1 MIERKFVIELQSRLK
16 EKSPL
21 MQFVI
26 GPRQVGKTTGIE
38 QLLKKYKKKYHYAL
52 VEGEFEN
59 NASWLRLEWQK
70 ASDLGDDTLLV
81 IDEVQ
86 KIQDWGETL
95 KSLWDSSLKNKRNIK
110 CIFLGSSSLNL
121 QKGLNE
127 SLAGRF
133 EIINVPHWDFYES
146 QQISPSLTLEHFLE
160 TGGYPKAYDYLK
172 NSKRFKSYI
181 KDSLVRNIIE
191 KDILLNHNIK
201 KPELFKQTIE
211 LLANYPSQEISYN
224 KLLGQLQETGNVEI
238 IKYYISIFESAFLVR
253 TLQKYH
259 SKATLTKAS
268 SPKILPTCGALVYA
282 LSYNP
287 IEKGR
292 LFEMAVGNELFGIVD
307 HLYYWR
313 EENYEVDFVALFEK
327 KLFAIEV
334 KSGRKKQS
342 KSLSIFMQK
351 FPKAIP
357 IIIDQDQFLKLTN
370 KKEKFFDSFCN

>member
-1 MIERKFVIELQSRLK
+1 MIERKFVKEILTRVK

-38 QLLKKYKKKYHYAL
+38 QLLKKYKKKHHYAL

-59 NASWLRLEWQK
+59 SGSWLRLQWQM
-70 ASDLGDDTLLV
+70 ARDLGEGALLV

-86 KIQDWGETL
+86 KVHDWAETL
-95 KSLWDSSLKNKRNIK
+95 KSLWDSSLKNKEKIK

-133 EIINVPHWDFYES
+133 EIIHVHHWDFYES
-146 QQISPSLTLEHFLE
+146 LKIAPSLTLERFLE
-160 TGGYPKAYDYLK
+160 VGGYPKAYDYLK
-172 NSKRFKSYI
+172 NPKRFKSYI
-181 KDSLVRNIIE
+181 KDSLVRNVIE
-191 KDILLNHNIK
+191 KDILLNNNIK

-238 IKYYISIFESAFLVR
+238 IKNYISIFESAFLVR
-253 TLQKYH
+253 SLQKYH
-259 SKATLTKAS
+259 AKATLTKAS
-268 SPKILPTCGALVYA
+268 SPKILPTCGALVFA
-282 LSYNP
+282 LSFNP

-307 HLYYWR
+307 QLYYWK
-313 EENYEVDFVALFEK
+313 EENYEVDFIALFDK

-342 KSLSIFMQK
+342 KSLSFFMEK

-357 IIIDQDQFLKLTN
+357 IIIDQDQFLKLTT
-370 KKEKFFDSFCN
+370 KKEKFFDNF

>member
-1 MIERKFVIELQSRLK
+1 MIERKFVKELLNRVK

-38 QLLKKYKKKYHYAL
+38 QLLKKYKKPHHYAL

-59 NASWLRLEWQK
+59 SGSWLRIQWQM
-70 ASDLGDDTLLV
+70 ARDLGDGTLLV

-86 KIQDWGETL
+86 KVHDWAETL
-95 KSLWDSSLKNKRNIK
+95 KSLWDSSLKNKEKIK

-133 EIINVPHWDFYES
+133 EIIYVHHWDFYES
-146 QQISPSLTLEHFLE
+146 LKIVPTLTLERFLE
-160 TGGYPKAYDYLK
+160 VGGYPKAYDYLK
-172 NSKRFKSYI
+172 NPKRFKSYI
-181 KDSLVRNIIE
+181 KESLVRNVIE
-191 KDILLNHNIK
+191 KDILLNNNIK

-253 TLQKYH
+253 SLQKYH
-259 SKATLTKAS
+259 AKATLTKAS
-268 SPKILPTCGALVYA
+268 SPKILPTCGALVFA
-282 LSYNP
+282 LSFNP

-292 LFEMAVGNELFGIVD
+292 LFEMAVGNELFDIVD
-307 HLYYWR
+307 QLYYWK
-313 EENYEVDFVALFEK
+313 EENYEVDFIALFDK

-334 KSGRKKQS
+334 KSGRNKHS
-342 KSLSIFMQK
+342 KSLSVFMEK

-357 IIIDQDQFLKLTN
+357 VIIDQDQFLKLTT
-370 KKEKFFDSFCN
+370 KKEKFFDNF

>member
-1 MIERKFVIELQSRLK
+1 MIERFFVSEILDRIN

-21 MQFVI
+21 MQFII

-38 QLLKKYKKKYHYAL
+38 QLLAKYKKKYYYAL

-59 NASWLRLEWQK
+59 DGNWLRLQWQK
-70 ASDLGDDTLLV
+70 TQDLGTGSLLV

-86 KIQDWGETL
+86 KIKDWAETL
-95 KSLWDSSLKNKRNIK
+95 KSLWDNSLKSKKPVK

-133 EIINVPHWDFYES
+133 EKIYVSHWDFQES
-146 QQISPSLTLEHFLE
+146 LSLAPNLTLEKYLE
-160 TGGYPKAYDYLK
+160 IGGYPKAYEYL
-172 NSKRFKSYI
+172 NSLKRFKSYI
-181 KDSLVRNIIE
+181 KDSLVRNVIE
-191 KDILLNHNIK
+191 KDILLNNNIK

-224 KLLGQLQETGNVEI
+224 KLLGQLQEGGNVEI
-238 IKYYISIFESAFLVR
+238 IKHYISIYESAFLVR
-253 TLQKYH
+253 SLPKYYA
-259 SKATLTKAS
+259 KATLTKAS

-282 LSYNP
+282 LSLNP

-292 LFEMAVGNELFGIVD
+292 LFEMAVGNELFNIVD
-307 HLYYWR
+307 QLFYWK
-313 EENYEVDFVALFEK
+313 EENFEVDFVAIFNK
-327 KLFAIEV
+327 KLYAIEV
-334 KSGRKKQS
+334 KSGRKKHS
-342 KSLSIFMQK
+342 KSLEVFMKK

-357 IIIDQDQFLKLTN
+357 VIIDQEQFISLTS
-370 KKEKFFDSFCN
+370 KKENFFDKF

>member
-1 MIERKFVIELQSRLK
+1 MIERQFVQEVLARVQ

-38 QLLKKYKKKYHYAL
+38 QLLTKYKKKYHYAL

-59 NASWLRLEWQK
+59 SGSWLRLQWQL
-70 ASDLGDDTLLV
+70 ARDLGEGTLLI

-86 KIQDWGETL
+86 KIHDWAETL
-95 KSLWDSSLKNKRNIK
+95 KSLWDNHLKNKEQIK

-133 EIINVPHWDFYES
+133 EIVYVHHWDFHES
-146 QQISPSLTLEHFLE
+146 LKIAPSLTLEYFLE
-160 TGGYPKAYDYLK
+160 IGGYPKAYAYLK
-172 NSKRFKSYI
+172 NPKRFKSYI
-181 KDSLVRNIIE
+181 KDSLVRNVIE
-191 KDILLNHNIK
+191 KDILLNNNIR

-211 LLANYPSQEISYN
+211 LLANYPAQEISYN

-238 IKYYISIFESAFLVR
+238 IKFYISIFESAFLVR
-253 TLQKYH
+253 SLQKYH
-259 SKATLTKAS
+259 AKATLTKAS
-268 SPKILPTCGALVYA
+268 SPKILPTCGALVFA
-282 LSYNP
+282 LSFNP

-292 LFEMAVGNELFGIVD
+292 LFEMAVGNELFNIVD
-307 HLYYWR
+307 QLYYWKD
-313 EENYEVDFVALFEK
+313 ENYEVDFIALFNK

-342 KSLSIFMQK
+342 KSLNFFIKK

-357 IIIDQDQFLKLTN
+357 IIIDHDQFFKLTT
-370 KKEKFFDSFCN
+370 KKEKFFDAF

>member
-1 MIERKFVIELQSRLK
+1 MLEREFVKEIHSRII

-38 QLLKKYKKKYHYAL
+38 QLLAKYKKKHHYAL

-59 NASWLRLEWQK
+59 NSSWLRLQWQV
-70 ASDLGDDTLLV
+70 ARDLGEDTLLV

-86 KIQDWGETL
+86 KVQDWAETL
-95 KSLWDSSLKNKRNIK
+95 KSLWDNSLKKREKIK

-133 EIINVPHWDFYES
+133 EIVHVYHWDFNES
-146 QQISPSLTLEHFLE
+146 QKLNSSITLEQFLE
-160 TGGYPKAYDYLK
+160 VGGYPKAYDYLG
-172 NSKRFKSYI
+172 SPKRFKSYI
-181 KDSLVRNIIE
+181 KDSLVRNVIE
-191 KDILLNHNIK
+191 KDILLNNNIK

-211 LLANYPSQEISYN
+211 LLSNYPAQEISYN

-238 IKYYISIFESAFLVR
+238 VKYYISIFESAFLVR
-253 TLQKYH
+253 SLQKYH
-259 SKATLTKAS
+259 AKATLTKAS
-268 SPKILPTCGALVYA
+268 SPKILPTCGALVFS
-282 LSYNP
+282 LSFNP

-292 LFEMAVGNELFGIVD
+292 LFEMAVGNELFQIVD
-307 HLYYWR
+307 QLYYWKD
-313 EENYEVDFVALFEK
+313 ENYEVDFVAILDK

-342 KSLSIFMQK
+342 KSLNKFLEK

-357 IIIDQDQFLKLTN
+357 IIIDQDQFLRLTA
-370 KKEKFFDSFCN
+370 KKEKFFDNF

>member
-1 MIERKFVIELQSRLK
+1 MIEREFVKEILTRVK

-38 QLLKKYKKKYHYAL
+38 QLLKKYKKRQHYAL

-59 NASWLRLEWQK
+59 SGSWLRLQWQT
-70 ASDLGDDTLLV
+70 ARDLGDGALLV

-86 KIQDWGETL
+86 KIHDWAETL
-95 KSLWDSSLKNKRNIK
+95 KSLWDTSLKNKEKIK
-110 CIFLGSSSLNL
+110 CIFLGSSSLHL

-133 EIINVPHWDFYES
+133 EIIHVHHWDFNES
-146 QQISPSLTLEHFLE
+146 LKIAPSLSLERFLE
-160 TGGYPKAYDYLK
+160 IGGYPKAYDYLK
-172 NSKRFKSYI
+172 NPKRFKSYI
-181 KDSLVRNIIE
+181 KDSLVRNVIE
-191 KDILLNHNIK
+191 KDILLNNNIK

-211 LLANYPSQEISYN
+211 LLANYPAQEISYN
-224 KLLGQLQETGNVEI
+224 KLLGQLQESGNVEI
-238 IKYYISIFESAFLVR
+238 IKNYISIFESAFLVR
-253 TLQKYH
+253 SLQKYH
-259 SKATLTKAS
+259 AKATLTKAS
-268 SPKILPTCGALVYA
+268 SPKILPTCGALVFA
-282 LSYNP
+282 LSLNP

-307 HLYYWR
+307 QLYYWK
-313 EENYEVDFVALFEK
+313 EENYEVDFVALFDK
-327 KLFAIEV
+327 KIFAIEV

-342 KSLSIFMQK
+342 KSLSVFMEK

-357 IIIDQDQFLKLTN
+357 IIIDPDQFLKLTS
-370 KKEKFFDSFCN
+370 KKEAFFKNY

>member
-1 MIERKFVIELQSRLK
+1 MIERKFVKEILNRIN

-21 MQFVI
+21 MQFVV

-38 QLLKKYKKKYHYAL
+38 QLMTKFKKKYHYAL

-59 NASWLRLEWQK
+59 DGNWLRLQWQK
-70 ASDLGDDTLLV
+70 TLELGPGSLLV

-86 KIQDWGETL
+86 KIKDWAENL
-95 KSLWDSSLKNKRNIK
+95 KSLWDHSIKNKIAIK

-133 EIINVPHWDFYES
+133 EKIYINHWDYNES
-146 QQISPSLTLEHFLE
+146 LLLAPKLTLDKFLE
-160 TGGYPKAYDYLK
+160 IGGYPKAYEYL
-172 NSKRFKSYI
+172 NNGKRFKSYI
-181 KDSLVRNIIE
+181 KDSLVRNVIE
-191 KDILLNHNIK
+191 KDILLNNNIK

-224 KLLGQLQETGNVEI
+224 KLLGQLQESGNVEI
-238 IKYYISIFESAFLVR
+238 IKHYISIYESAFLVR
-253 TLQKYH
+253 SLPKYH

-282 LSYNP
+282 LSVNP

-292 LFEMAVGNELFGIVD
+292 LFEMAVGNELFDIVD
-307 HLYYWR
+307 QLFYWK
-313 EENYEVDFVALFEK
+313 EENYEVDFVAIFDK
-327 KLFAIEV
+327 KVYAIEV
-334 KSGRKKQS
+334 KSGRKKHS
-342 KSLSIFMQK
+342 KSLEIFMKK
-351 FPKAIP
+351 FPNAIP
-357 IIIDQDQFLKLTN
+357 VIIDYEEFSALSI
-370 KKEKFFDSFCN
+370 KKENFFNKF

>member
-1 MIERKFVIELQSRLK
+1 MIIRQFVDELLSRIQ

-21 MQFVI
+21 MQFVV

-52 VEGEFEN
+52 VEGEFEHN
-59 NASWLRLEWQK
+59 GTWLRLQWQK
-70 ASDLGDDTLLV
+70 ARDLGPNSLLV

-86 KIQDWGETL
+86 KVHDWAETL
-95 KSLWDSSLKNKRNIK
+95 KSLWDISLKNKDHMK

-133 EIINVPHWDFYES
+133 EVIHVHHWDFNES
-146 QQISPSLTLEHFLE
+146 LKISPDLSLERFLE
-160 TGGYPKAYDYLK
+160 IGGYPKAYEYLK
-172 NSKRFKSYI
+172 NPKRFKTYI
-181 KDSLVRNIIE
+181 KESLVRNIIE
-191 KDILLNHNIK
+191 KDILLNNNIK

-211 LLANYPSQEISYN
+211 LLSNYPSQEISYN

-238 IKYYISIFESAFLVR
+238 IKYYISVFESAFLVR
-253 TLQKYH
+253 SLQKYH
-259 SKATLTKAS
+259 AKATLTKAS

-282 LSYNP
+282 LSVNP

-307 HLYYWR
+307 QLYYWK
-313 EENYEVDFVALFEK
+313 EENFEVDFIALIDK
-327 KLFAIEV
+327 RIFAIEV
-334 KSGRKKQS
+334 KSGRNKNS
-342 KSLSIFMQK
+342 KSLNVFMKK
-351 FPKAIP
+351 FPNTTAIV
-357 IIIDQDQFLKLTN
+357 IDQDQFLKLTA
-370 KKEKFFDSFCN
+370 KKEKYFDNF

>member
-1 MIERKFVIELQSRLK
+1 MIERKFVKELLNRVK

-38 QLLKKYKKKYHYAL
+38 QLLKKYKKPHHYAL

-59 NASWLRLEWQK
+59 SGSWLRIQWQM
-70 ASDLGDDTLLV
+70 ARDLGDGTLLV

-86 KIQDWGETL
+86 KVHDWAETL
-95 KSLWDSSLKNKRNIK
+95 KSLWDSSLKNKEKIK

-133 EIINVPHWDFYES
+133 EIIYVHHWDFYES
-146 QQISPSLTLEHFLE
+146 LKIVPTLTLERFLE
-160 TGGYPKAYDYLK
+160 VGGYPKAYDYLK
-172 NSKRFKSYI
+172 NPKRFKSYI
-181 KDSLVRNIIE
+181 KESLVRNVIE
-191 KDILLNHNIK
+191 KDILLNNNIK

-253 TLQKYH
+253 SLQKYH
-259 SKATLTKAS
+259 AKATLTKAS
-268 SPKILPTCGALVYA
+268 SPKILPTCGALVFA
-282 LSYNP
+282 LSFNP

-292 LFEMAVGNELFGIVD
+292 LFEMAVGNELFDIVD
-307 HLYYWR
+307 QLYYWK
-313 EENYEVDFVALFEK
+313 EENYEVDFIALFDK
-327 KLFAIEV
+327 KIFAIEV
-334 KSGRKKQS
+334 KSGRNKQS
-342 KSLSIFMQK
+342 KSLSIFMEK

-357 IIIDQDQFLKLTN
+357 VIIDQDQFLKLTT
-370 KKEKFFDSFCN
+370 KKEKFFDNF

>member
-1 MIERKFVIELQSRLK
+1 MVERKFVKEILTRVN

-38 QLLKKYKKKYHYAL
+38 QLLKKYKKKYHYVL
-52 VEGEFEN
+52 VEGEFQN
-59 NASWLRLEWQK
+59 SGSWLRLQWQM
-70 ASDLGDDTLLV
+70 ARDLGVGALLV
-81 IDEVQ
+81 VDEVQ
-86 KIQDWGETL
+86 KVHDWAETL
-95 KSLWDSSLKNKRNIK
+95 KSLWDSSLKNKEKIK

-133 EIINVPHWDFYES
+133 EIFFVHHWDFNES
-146 QQISPSLTLEHFLE
+146 LKIEPSLTLERFLE
-160 TGGYPKAYDYLK
+160 VGGYPKAYVYLK
-172 NSKRFKSYI
+172 NPKRFKSYI

-211 LLANYPSQEISYN
+211 LLANYPAQEISYN

-238 IKYYISIFESAFLVR
+238 IKYYISILENAFLVR
-253 TLQKYH
+253 SLQKYH
-259 SKATLTKAS
+259 AKATLTKAS
-268 SPKILPTCGALVYA
+268 SPKILPTCGALVFS
-282 LSYNP
+282 LSFNP

-292 LFEMAVGNELFGIVD
+292 LFEMAVGNELFSIVD
-307 HLYYWR
+307 QLYYWK

-342 KSLSIFMQK
+342 KSLSVFMEK
-351 FPKAIP
+351 FPKAIA
-357 IIIDQDQFLKLTN
+357 IIIDYDQFLKLTT
-370 KKEKFFDSFCN
+370 KKEKFFNNF